1 MQLSHPIKGK
11 QMRRIGLIINPLAGI
26 GGSVGLKGSD
36 GAEIIAKAFAMG
48 AEAQASARVR
58 HCLDRCARVASEVC
72 FYTFD
77 GAMGAEVLQAA
88 GYRYEVVGHA
98 AGAVSTAQDTK
109 AAAEALVRQ
118 QIELLIFAG
127 GDGTARDIMDVVGDR
142 LPVIGI
148 PSGVKMHSA
157 VYATTPSAAGD
168 LVGRFL
174 QAGQA
179 LPLREAEVMDIDE
192 EAFRSNRLSAS
203 LYGYMQVPVY
213 RNLLQSA
220 KAGSTA
226 GELAALDSLAG
237 QVVKMMEPG
246 KYYFLGPGTTLRAV
260 AQWLGIEKTLLGVD
274 IVKAGRLVCADA
286 SEKDLLGALDR
297 GPAVAVVTV
306 IGGQGHV
313 FGRGNQQLSHRVLRR
328 LGQEG
333 IIVAATESKILS
345 LGGKPLT
352 ADTGD
357 PEMDRSLSG
366 YVRVQTAL
374 GRSLVYPLGETVI

>member
-1 MQLSHPIKGK
+1 
-11 QMRRIGLIINPLAGI
+11 MRRIGLIINPLAGI

-36 GAEIIAKAFAMG
+36 GAEIVSQALAMG
-48 AEAQASARVR
+48 AVAQASARVS
-58 HCLDRCARVASEVC
+58 HCLLRCTRLAPELC
-72 FYTFD
+72 FSTF
-77 GAMGAEVLQAA
+77 GGEMGADVLQAT
-88 GYRYEVVGHA
+88 EFDFKTVGHPVK
-98 AGAVSTAQDTK
+98 AVSTAEDTK
-109 AAAEALVRQ
+109 AAAAALLQQ

-127 GDGTARDIMDVVGDR
+127 GDGTARDIMDVVGQN

-168 LVGRFL
+168 LLVRFL

-237 QVVKMMEPG
+237 QIVKMMEPD

-260 AQWLGIEKTLLGVD
+260 AQWLGVEKTLLGVD
-274 IVKAGRLVCADA
+274 IVRDGHLVCADA
-286 SEKDLLGALDR
+286 TEKDLLAALDQ

-313 FGRGNQQLSHRVLRR
+313 FGRGNQQLSHRVLCRV
-328 LGQEG
+328 GQDN

-357 PEMDRSLSG
+357 PAMDAALSG

-374 GRSLVYPLGETVI
+374 GRSLVYPLGEASI